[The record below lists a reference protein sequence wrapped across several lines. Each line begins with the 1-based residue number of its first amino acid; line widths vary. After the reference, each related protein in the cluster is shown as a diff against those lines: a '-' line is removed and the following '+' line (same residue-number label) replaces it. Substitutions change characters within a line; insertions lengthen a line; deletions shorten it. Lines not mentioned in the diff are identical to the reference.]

1 MVSFSNLLRMPI
13 PRWVPLFFA
22 STATAFA
29 QGDPGQT
36 DVANLQEDVRGLIQR
51 VNDLGLRVEQ
61 LEHEN
66 SQLHQQTEDAGK
78 NYATLAQLNEAST
91 ELTRTLE
98 AAIATSK
105 DETLQQVAAQME
117 KLAEQTNAALDS
129 LAKGQ
134 GGRVSTPSAVV
145 ATSSSGSYPK
155 EGVSYT
161 VQKGDT
167 LALISKKT
175 GARLT
180 DIVEANKIADP
191 SRIQIGQ
198 TLFIPGGK

>member
-1 MVSFSNLLRMPI
+1 MRMQILR
-13 PRWVPLFFA
+13 WTPLFFA
-22 STATAFA
+22 CAAAAFA
-29 QGDPGQT
+29 QGEPSQA
-36 DVANLQEDVRGLIQR
+36 DVVNLQEDMRGLVQR
-51 VNDLGLRVEQ
+51 LNDLGLRVEQ

-66 SQLHQQTEDAGK
+66 GQLHQQTEEAGK
-78 NYATLAQLNEAST
+78 SYVTLAQLNEASMQ
-91 ELTRTLE
+91 LTRTLE
-98 AAIATSK
+98 TAIATSK
-105 DETLQQVAAQME
+105 DETLQQVAAQMK

-129 LAKGQ
+129 LARGQ
-134 GGRVSTPSAVV
+134 GGRVSTPSAV
-145 ATSSSGSYPK
+145 AAASSSESYPK

-191 SRIQIGQ
+191 SRIQVGQ
-198 TLFIPGGK
+198 TLFIPGEK